1 METLILDGLVDD
13 VMKLGLY
20 EVGTKVQY
28 KHYGITP
35 NGNKDWITSI
45 GMVAARGPELCGW
58 WHDYLLYF
66 EDKSVGWEMNTSNSI
81 IHNVKE
87 NTFNAFR
94 GFPGTFVWATQAQVE
109 RIEEDMVTIND
120 IKEAS
125 IKLKDMVDEF
135 KKNYEGNS
143 NGFRFKEGDLVV
155 VVHRLGDVAGCVV
168 SCNARY
174 DNEGRYN
181 SYIVFLP
188 NDFRGKELS
197 NLPEAVL
204 CKFSTYKFRRGTFIY
219 ANERDLR
226 GLYPVRGDK

>member
-1 METLILDGLVDD
+1 MDWYGRMAIDD
-13 VMKLGLY
+13 VTKLGLY

-35 NGNKDWITSI
+35 NGNKDWITTI

-87 NTFNAFR
+87 NTFKAFR
-94 GFPGTFVWATQAQVE
+94 GLPGTFVLATQPQVE
-109 RIEEDMVTIND
+109 RIEDDMVTIND

-125 IKLKDMVDEF
+125 MKLKDMVDEF
-135 KKNYEGNS
+135 KKNYESNS

-168 SCNARY
+168 SCHTRDN
-174 DNEGRYN
+174 NEGRDN
-181 SYIVFLP
+181 FYIVFLP
-188 NDFRGKELS
+188 NDYRGKELS
-197 NLPEAVL
+197 NLPEDVL
-204 CKFSTYKFRRGTFIY
+204 CKFSSYKFRMGTFIY
-219 ANERDLR
+219 ANEDDLYE
-226 GLYPVRGDK
+226 LYPVK